1 PILGSRCCTST
12 SATLTS
18 EGSSRSS
25 CVKASS
31 PPAEAPIP
39 TMGNESSRACSSTG
53 TSALFRFVDSAGR
66 ETCLPMR
73 ACLFFTGLRSASLCA
88 NQQTLEDNSHV
99 GSSWENIKERP
110 QLSHYD
116 G

>member
-1 PILGSRCCTST
+1 M
-12 SATLTS
+12 LTS
-18 EGSSRSS
+18 EGSSRRS

-39 TMGNESSRACSSTG
+39 TMGNDSSRACSSMG
-53 TSALFRFVDSAGR
+53 TSAVFRFVDSAGR
-66 ETCLPMR
+66 ETCLLMR
-73 ACLFFTGLRSASLCA
+73 APACLFFTGLRSASLCA

-110 QLSHYD
+110 QLSYYD
-116 G
+116 GLERDESSTACA